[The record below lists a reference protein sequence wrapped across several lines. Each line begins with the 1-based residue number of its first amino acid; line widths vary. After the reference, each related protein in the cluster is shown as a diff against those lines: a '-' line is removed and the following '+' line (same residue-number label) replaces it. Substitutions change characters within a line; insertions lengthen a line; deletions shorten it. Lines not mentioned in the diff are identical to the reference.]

1 MERFTVY
8 KGLNWASERINEYKY
23 TVWDTK
29 TQQHLLEF
37 DDLLKAHTFV
47 RKLNEAEALV

>member
-8 KGLNWASERINEYKY
+8 KGLDWASERINEYTY
-23 TVWDTK
+23 SVWDTK

-37 DDLLKAHTFV
+37 DDLLKAHTFAY
-47 RKLNEAEALV
+47 KMNEAEALV